1 MANAVTE
8 VISKLCWFGALVG
21 AGAGGFVGFVTIA
34 SASGAP
40 QQAAGAAMAR
50 LIAIVPYV
58 FARSIQELFR
68 D

>member
-1 MANAVTE
+1 V
-8 VISKLCWFGALVG
+8 LVRRARRRWG
-21 AGAGGFVGFVTIA
+21 RRVVGFVTIA

-40 QQAAGAAMAR
+40 QQAAGAAMAC